1 MDNIGDSAAR
11 LVNEVKGNAA
21 KKMFEKREKDIN
33 GGNSHQHVQFLKTNP
48 YSCKVAKLL

>member
-21 KKMFEKREKDIN
+21 KQMFEKKKGERHKCR
-33 GGNSHQHVQFLKTNP
+33 Q
-48 YSCKVAKLL
+48 